1 MRTPRRTT
9 IALVSGVSA
18 VAALA
23 SCSSGAATADTADET
38 ASQPSDEPT
47 ASEDTSAQSGLTDGT
62 YSATGTYESPA
73 GQETVA
79 VSLTLADG
87 VVTAVEVTP
96 EATNPTSKQFQTT
109 FASGVADVV
118 VGQPIDGLSVDAV
131 SGSSL
136 TPEGFNDALA
146 QIVADAQA

>member
-9 IALVSGVSA
+9 IALVSGLSA

-23 SCSSGAATADTADET
+23 SCSSDAATADPADET
-38 ASQPSDEPT
+38 VSQPS
-47 ASEDTSAQSGLTDGT
+47 EDVPAESGYADGT
-62 YSATGTYESPA
+62 YDATGTYESPA

>member
-18 VAALA
+18 LGALTACSNGTA
-23 SCSSGAATADTADET
+23 SPEPADET
-38 ASQPSDEPT
+38 IDQPAEAAPTENAS
-47 ASEDTSAQSGLTDGT
+47 GYTDGT
-62 YSATGTYESPA
+62 YTATGAYESPA
-73 GQETVA
+73 GPETVA

-87 VVTAVEVTP
+87 VVTSVEVTP
-96 EATNPTSKQFQTT
+96 EATNPASVKFQTA
-109 FASGVADVV
+109 FASGVSGVV
-118 VGQPIDGLSVDAV
+118 VGQSIEGLAVDAV

>member
-23 SCSSGAATADTADET
+23 SCSSDTATADTADET
-38 ASQPSDEPT
+38 VSQP
-47 ASEDTSAQSGLTDGT
+47 SEDTSGEPGLADGT
-62 YSATGTYESPA
+62 YAATGSYESPA

-96 EATNPTSKQFQTT
+96 EATNPTSKQFQTK
-109 FASGVADVV
+109 FASGVVDVV
-118 VGQPIDGLSVDAV
+118 VGQPVDGLSVDAV

>member
-23 SCSSGAATADTADET
+23 ACTGEAATADTADGSVST
-38 ASQPSDEPT
+38 PGSDASAEDSDE
-47 ASEDTSAQSGLTDGT
+47 SGYVDGT
-62 YSATGTYESPA
+62 YTATGAYDSPA
-73 GQETVA
+73 GPETVA
-79 VSLTLADG
+79 VSVTLADG

-96 EATNPTSKQFQTT
+96 EASNPTSKQFQTK

-118 VGQPIDGLSVDAV
+118 VGQPIEGLTVDAV

-136 TPEGFNDALA
+136 TPGGFNAALA
-146 QIVADAQA
+146 EIVADAQA